1 MGQVNNGFNKELGF
15 ASIDGSYGLPTSLV
29 VAREIKDCWW
39 VTSAVQGQRRRKR
52 LLGEIGAG
60 VVKSRP
66 VVLVARDDSGGG
78 GLRSVLGSWDRGHRH
93 KGLWTRAG
101 GGGIMGA
108 AQGGCGGFWSRVGGF
123 DVGFC
128 GFCFGYLGGF

>member
-1 MGQVNNGFNKELGF
+1 MGYIGG
-15 ASIDGSYGLPTSLV
+15 
-29 VAREIKDCWW
+29 AR
-39 VTSAVQGQRRRKR
+39 SATAQGQRRLKR

-78 GLRSVLGSWDRGHRH
+78 GLRSMLGSWDQGHRH
-93 KGLWTRAG
+93 KGLSTRVG
-101 GGGIMGA
+101 GGPRMVA
-108 AQGGCGGFWSRVGGF
+108 AQGVCYGFWSQVGGF

>member
-1 MGQVNNGFNKELGF
+1 M
-15 ASIDGSYGLPTSLV
+15 DGSYGLPTSLV

-93 KGLWTRAG
+93 KGLSTRAG
-101 GGGIMGA
+101 GGTRMVA
-108 AQGGCGGFWSRVGGF
+108 AQGVCCGYDGGLTVWEAGWKEVCS
-123 DVGFC
+123 DTKLMQDNNGK
-128 GFCFGYLGGF
+128 

>member
-1 MGQVNNGFNKELGF
+1 MGKGLGNSF
-15 ASIDGSYGLPTSLV
+15 GLLDGWVS
-29 VAREIKDCWW
+29 AR
-39 VTSAVQGQRRRKR
+39 SATEQGQRRRKR

-101 GGGIMGA
+101 GGPRMVA
-108 AQGGCGGFWSRVGGF
+108 A
-123 DVGFC
+123 
-128 GFCFGYLGGF
+128 